1 MQVFDAIGKRHSYRG
16 GFIRKPIPRE
26 DLARIVQA
34 GIQAPSGYNGQS
46 TSFVIVD
53 DESLLEKIA
62 EIVPNEVVRGA
73 PAVIVCFMDLL
84 ATSDKDFFFGAEDY
98 AAAVENM
105 LLAMTDLGYASV
117 WIDGALRRE
126 DRSERIRRLL
136 GAPEGRQVRVI
147 LPLGIPSEQR
157 KQKEKKEF
165 GQRAWFNRFE
175 GE

>member
-16 GFIRKPIPRE
+16 EFIKKPIPRE
-26 DLARIVQA
+26 DLTRIVQA

-62 EIVPNEVVRGA
+62 EIVPNEVINGA
-73 PAVIVCFMDLL
+73 PAVIVCLMDLL
-84 ATSDKDFFFGAEDY
+84 ATSDKDYFFGVEDY
-98 AAAVENM
+98 GAAVENIF
-105 LLAMTDLGYASV
+105 LAVTDLGYATV

-147 LPLGIPSEQR
+147 LPIGLPSEQR

-165 GQRAWFNRFE
+165 GQRAWFNRFGAE
-175 GE
+175 

>member
-16 GFIRKPIPRE
+16 EFIKKPIPRE
-26 DLARIVQA
+26 DLTRIVQA

-62 EIVPNEVVRGA
+62 EIAPNEVINGA
-73 PAVIVCFMDLL
+73 PAVIVCLMDLL
-84 ATSDKDFFFGAEDY
+84 ATSDKDYFFGVEDY
-98 AAAVENM
+98 GAAVENIF
-105 LLAMTDLGYASV
+105 LAVTDLGYATV

-147 LPLGIPSEQR
+147 LPIGLPSEQR

-165 GQRAWFNRFE
+165 GQRAWFNRFGAE
-175 GE
+175 

>member
-1 MQVFDAIGKRHSYRG
+1 MQVFDAINKRHSYRG
-16 GFIRKPIPRE
+16 EFVDKPISRK
-26 DLARIVQA
+26 DLTRIVQA

-53 DESLLEKIA
+53 DKSLLEKIT
-62 EIVPNEVVRGA
+62 EIVPNEVIKGA
-73 PAVIVCFMDLL
+73 PAVIVCLMDLR
-84 ATSDKDFFFGAEDY
+84 ATSDKDYFFGVEDY
-98 AAAVENM
+98 GAAVENIF
-105 LLAMTDLGYASV
+105 LAVTDLGYATV

-147 LPLGIPSEQR
+147 LPLGIPAEQR

-165 GQRAWFNRFE
+165 GQRAWFNRYG